1 MDPINI
7 RNQIN
12 AIRQQE
18 ITRTTAEMNLN
29 MSPDEVARRYP
40 LFRRTMNNPT
50 EDKKINEFENSNTS
64 FATN

>member
-50 EDKKINEFENSNTS
+50 EDKKINEFETSNTS